1 MTMAFAH
8 DNNISDLYVGKNI
21 KKGEVFCQT
30 GNYGY
35 VTGVHS
41 HVTCIR
47 GKYQY
52 DFWTK
57 TQYGTYSSPN
67 GISPTDALF
76 ISDDTNVIQTLGL
89 VFKKE

>member
-1 MTMAFAH
+1 MTMVFAH

-21 KKGEVFCQT
+21 KQGEVFCQT

-47 GKYQY
+47 ENINMIFGQKLNMVHIVHQMG
-52 DFWTK
+52 FL
-57 TQYGTYSSPN
+57 QLMPC
-67 GISPTDALF
+67 LF
-76 ISDDTNVIQTLGL
+76 LMIQM
-89 VFKKE
+89 